1 MKRFRWKNGLIFAS
15 WAMLLIFGCHKKK
28 PPIPAQEPPPEV
40 STTKAPETPQQP
52 QTQQPT
58 QNPPTQEQPQTATNN
73 PQDKPSP
80 KHPKHP
86 PAPKKPTPAT
96 AEQDKTPTEVAK
108 NSSPPR
114 IVIKEGGTSA
124 VGSSKIDGGNET
136 AASQATTQQL
146 IDIAEANLRSIKRQ
160 LSTDEQTTVSQ
171 IRDLIKQSK
180 DASKDG
186 DQAKAHNL
194 ALKAR
199 LFSDELV
206 KAK

>member
-52 QTQQPT
+52 QSQQPA
-58 QNPPTQEQPQTATNN
+58 QNPPTTQEQPQTATNN
-73 PQDKPSP
+73 PQEKPSP

-86 PAPKKPTPAT
+86 PAPKKPAPAPT
-96 AEQDKTPTEVAK
+96 EQEKTPTEVAK
-108 NSSPPR
+108 NVPPR
-114 IVIKEGGTSA
+114 IVIKEGSTSA
-124 VGSSKIDGGNET
+124 AGSSRVDGGNDT
-136 AASQATTQQL
+136 GASQATTQQL
-146 IDIAEANLRSIKRQ
+146 IDIAEFNLRSIKRQ
-160 LSTDEQTTVSQ
+160 LSADEQTTVSQ

-206 KAK
+206 KGK